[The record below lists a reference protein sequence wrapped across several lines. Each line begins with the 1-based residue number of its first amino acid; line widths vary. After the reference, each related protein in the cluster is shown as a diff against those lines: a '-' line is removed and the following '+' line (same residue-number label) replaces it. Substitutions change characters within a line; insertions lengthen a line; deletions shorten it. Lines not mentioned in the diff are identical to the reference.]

1 MKTQI
6 TILITTLALT
16 ACSSIAPPIPHES
29 SHATLSTIET
39 STVDNIDN
47 TTAETAILTFLA
59 GIDETLDIIEK
70 ENTSHT
76 IKSTK
81 DTTTEERLDRLY
93 SNIDKQNNAFKQ
105 SLADLRDQLLK
116 IASPKAW
123 AQLFIAD

>member
-1 MKTQI
+1 MKPQI
-6 TILITTLALT
+6 TLVITTLALT
-16 ACSSIAPPIPHES
+16 ACSSISPPIPHQ
-29 SHATLSTIET
+29 HAHTSLSAVET

-105 SLADLRDQLLK
+105 TLAHLRDQLLK
-116 IASPKAW
+116 VASPKAW